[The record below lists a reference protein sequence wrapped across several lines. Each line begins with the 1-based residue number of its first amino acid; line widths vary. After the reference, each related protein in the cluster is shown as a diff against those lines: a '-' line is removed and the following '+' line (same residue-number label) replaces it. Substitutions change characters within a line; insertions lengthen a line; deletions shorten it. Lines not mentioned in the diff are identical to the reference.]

1 MCRIYYNICCSQ
13 TFSRSG
19 TCPNGNGERV
29 LWRQH
34 TKRTIH
40 VCNHTIR
47 CDTTATH
54 SAKWCPWLNMRW
66 RIPHP
71 HPLVAVAV
79 PLCSHA
85 MPLYGLQHHP
95 DPHRPGTRNRVQ
107 PPLLLNRLT
116 ILLAMP
122 VRVAANS
129 AKRLCEMC
137 ALAVL
142 KFTRGWLCLCAY
154 WSAYCKYIPL
164 AWMKL
169 RNGHDDTNRFAL
181 TSSHRQR

>member
-1 MCRIYYNICCSQ
+1 MQQNYNAMNISNPYNLMSIYVCRIYYNICCSQ

-47 CDTTATH
+47 CDTTANTLGEMV
-54 SAKWCPWLNMRW
+54 SMVNMRW

-85 MPLYGLQHHP
+85 MPLFGLQHHP
-95 DPHRPGTRNRVQ
+95 DPHRRRHTVPCPTTTAAVGE
-107 PPLLLNRLT
+107 
-116 ILLAMP
+116 P
-122 VRVAANS
+122 VDNS
-129 AKRLCEMC
+129 AGNAGSCGRKQRKTFVRNMRVSC
-137 ALAVL
+137 A
-142 KFTRGWLCLCAY
+142 
-154 WSAYCKYIPL
+154 
-164 AWMKL
+164 
-169 RNGHDDTNRFAL
+169 
-181 TSSHRQR
+181 